1 MPAQIAVLF
10 STYSSY
16 QINGIK
22 GKHQEN
28 WSSIRIMEFGG
39 WKMQNNNLEKRP
51 VHHGQWHGR
60 KNTREIE
67 NGNA

>member
-10 STYSSY
+10 ATYSSY

-28 WSSIRIMEFGG
+28 WSSIRIMQFGG
-39 WKMQNNNLEKRP
+39 WKMQKNNLEMRP
-51 VHHGQWHGR
+51 AHHGQ
-60 KNTREIE
+60 
-67 NGNA
+67 